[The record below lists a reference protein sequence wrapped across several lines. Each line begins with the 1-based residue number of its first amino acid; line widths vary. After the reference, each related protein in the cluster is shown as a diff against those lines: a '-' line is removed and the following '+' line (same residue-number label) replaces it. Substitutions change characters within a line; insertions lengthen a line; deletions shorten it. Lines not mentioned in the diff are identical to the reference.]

1 MNKKKSKITILFPYL
16 GNSIGGSHISSLLLL
31 KNLPH
36 PYYPLVLLHQRG
48 DLEYFLKENNIPFIV
63 KEDMEVL
70 SNGILSYLRCL
81 GLYTEL
87 IKQKKIN
94 IVHTNEINTHLAW
107 LLPAFFSNVKHL
119 WHQRTPGPNKSI
131 FFSFLSSKVV
141 TISSYCKNSF
151 NPFLRRRMEVVFN
164 PFNFQENDGNFLD
177 KKQINPINIGWIG
190 NFHKRKR
197 LDIFIK
203 LISILE
209 KEPSSP
215 SIAANIFGK
224 QLEPEFS
231 ISKEMILKYNL
242 KSKVLFHGFVNDVD
256 KVYRKIDI
264 LIAPA
269 EKEAFGRTLVE
280 GTSYGV
286 PVIANKEGGHI
297 EIIKDGKTGFLI
309 SKNNIEQYVE
319 TILILV
325 KNNTERSRIVK
336 NGYRFCKKRFSI
348 DVHVNNMLKIYNA
361 LNG

>member
-48 DLEYFLKENNIPFIV
+48 DLENFLTEYNIPFIV
-63 KEDMEVL
+63 KENMEVL
-70 SNGILSYLRCL
+70 SNGIWSYLPCL
-81 GLYTEL
+81 SQYTQL

-107 LLPAFFSNVKHL
+107 LLPTFLSNAKHL

-131 FFSFLSSKVV
+131 FLSFFSSKVI

-151 NPFLRRRMEVVFN
+151 NFFLKRKMEVVFN
-164 PFNFQENDGNFLD
+164 PFNFQENDGIFLD
-177 KKQINPINIGWIG
+177 KKETNPINIGWIG
-190 NFHKRKR
+190 NFHQRKR
-197 LDIFIK
+197 LDVFIK
-203 LISILE
+203 LISRLE
-209 KEPSSP
+209 KEPSIP
-215 SIAANIFGK
+215 SIMANIFGK

-231 ISKEMILKYNL
+231 IAKEMIFKYNL
-242 KSKVLFHGFVNDVD
+242 KSKVLFHGFENDIE

-280 GTSYGV
+280 ATSYGV

-297 EIIKDGKTGFLI
+297 EIIKDGKTGFLV
-309 SKNNIEQYVE
+309 SKNKINQYVE
-319 TILILV
+319 SVLILV
-325 KNNTERSRIVK
+325 SNSIERSRVVK
-336 NGYRFCKKRFSI
+336 NAYRFCKQRFSI
-348 DVHVNNMLKIYNA
+348 DVHVNNILKIYNA